1 MVEVLPTATNT
12 QDLMEKIVSDIN
24 SLTCMLHQCENCPGK
39 QVVNDH
45 ILKDCET
52 QGYDNADSIK
62 YTAWTQTDISDVIT
76 EECQIEQFTE
86 NLTNLIDLLTSHH
99 YIAKHQSKALRLQKE
114 ALKADELLITGDF
127 AENYSFF
134 VQYAIQGWHWVN
146 SQATLNPF
154 CVYF

>member
-1 MVEVLPTATNT
+1 MDSKGTTSTCVCTQHQNTDLMVEVLPTATNT

-86 NLTNLIDLLTSHH
+86 NLTNRIDLLTSHH
-99 YIAKHQSKALRLQKE
+99 YIAKHQSKALRL
-114 ALKADELLITGDF
+114 
-127 AENYSFF
+127 
-134 VQYAIQGWHWVN
+134 
-146 SQATLNPF
+146 
-154 CVYF
+154 